1 MSLCSV
7 RAQICVGVGAPTQF
21 LSGELVKRPRVLLA
35 DDHKALLDQLR
46 RFLESEFEVV
56 GTVGDGQAL
65 VIAAETFKPDV
76 MVVDISM
83 PVMTGIEAVRQIL
96 EKNPNAKV
104 VFFSVHEDPAF
115 VTAALGTGALGY
127 VIKRRVAW
135 DLVVAIQQALRGRS
149 YISPLVR
156 Q

>member
-1 MSLCSV
+1 M
-7 RAQICVGVGAPTQF
+7 
-21 LSGELVKRPRVLLA
+21 KRPRVLLA
-35 DDHKALLDQLR
+35 DDHKAVLDQLR

-96 EKNPNAKV
+96 EKNANAKV
-104 VFFSVHEDPAF
+104 VFLSVHEDASF
-115 VTAALGTGALGY
+115 VTTALGIGALGY
-127 VIKRRVAW
+127 VIKRRAAW
-135 DLVVAIQQALRGRS
+135 DLVVAIQEAFRGRS
-149 YISPLVR
+149 YISSPLR

>member
-1 MSLCSV
+1 M
-7 RAQICVGVGAPTQF
+7 RAQICVGVGAPTQVLF
-21 LSGELVKRPRVLLA
+21 VELVKRPRVLLA
-35 DDHKALLDQLR
+35 DDHKAVLDQLR
-46 RFLESEFEVV
+46 HFLESEFEVI

-65 VIAAETFKPDV
+65 VIGAETFKPDI

-83 PVMTGIEAVRQIL
+83 PVMTGIEAVRRIL

-104 VFFSVHEDPAF
+104 VFFSVHEDPSF

-127 VIKRRVAW
+127 VIKRRAAW

-149 YISPLVR
+149 YISPLLR